1 MMNQMNINK
10 LYYINLDFRKDRRK
24 FMENQIKSI
33 PTLKNMERYDAID
46 GQKINYEKEN
56 LLCEL
61 FEVRRSGFKLGQSM
75 TKGAYGLC
83 KTLLEIYKKNVINKY
98 GNILICEDD
107 CMFVDNFDNKF
118 IEHMNHLPKN
128 WDMIHFGYL
137 KEDLVIKKKVNDYY
151 STYEYKPGN
160 QCFMINQNACE
171 IFLKHLKDP
180 ILPSDTDMVER
191 VTRKGLINAYITN
204 ERLGYQKKD
213 DISNTIPRGD
223 KNFYYDKKNK

>member
-1 MMNQMNINK
+1 
-10 LYYINLDFRKDRRK
+10 
-24 FMENQIKSI
+24 
-33 PTLKNMERYDAID
+33 
-46 GQKINYEKEN
+46 
-56 LLCEL
+56 
-61 FEVRRSGFKLGQSM
+61 
-75 TKGAYGLC
+75 
-83 KTLLEIYKKNVINKY
+83 
-98 GNILICEDD
+98 
-107 CMFVDNFDNKF
+107 MFVDNFDNKF